1 MADVVQSLYTKKK
14 EGEFKGDLANDKPL
28 GSSGKGASKFG
39 LGPARYKFII
49 DSPVSGVESIYF
61 WLIRFMEERPP
72 FGLNLSGE
80 WGRIEKIKD
89 MYTAGE
95 TSSYWGMAEQ
105 RKGLQQDKF
114 QQLMANV
121 GQLLKTLFQLIRE
134 LRIIDERLE
143 FYKKSYAGD
152 RSAEIALKSIWI
164 DLVEG
169 GSKNP
174 ASVLGLGSQVGF
186 VTLPDLFFAIHPKKD
201 DVRKE
206 VDKLGDPDHGG
217 INRKVREVLER
228 KLTQYLY
235 WKEKTYDELL
245 KGEKFKTQYLRQH
258 YHVIRLYLNWLRP
271 YLKNVQRLQ
280 MQGTATD
287 KDIIAAFETSKIEV
301 ELLGI
306 ETRYEAE
313 GEYGKETKD
322 FKEFFPVIRV
332 KLNHVAMPEIAFQSE
347 GQRGAIHRGRTVV
360 IIEAFVAQVQKEGDK
375 VIRDD
380 LTEYKSK
387 IDKEDLELLEAV
399 DASIM
404 AMKDD
409 LEKYLLKAGELARE
423 QNKDEKKGESV
434 GSPFKHLFLG
444 FKELAG
450 IPTLHRKDK
459 TKNVN
464 EKGAAEND
472 AKTKAYTLY
481 NIYKKTH
488 GMFTE

>member
-1 MADVVQSLYTKKK
+1 MADLVQSLFAKKK
-14 EGEFKGDLANDKPL
+14 EGEFKGDLANEKPL

-39 LGPARYKFII
+39 FGPARYRLIV
-49 DSPVSGVESIYF
+49 DSPVSGVEAVYF
-61 WLIRFMEERPP
+61 WLLRFMEERPP

-80 WGRIEKIKD
+80 WGRVEKIKD
-89 MYTAGE
+89 IYTAGE

-105 RKGLQQDKF
+105 RKGMQQDKF
-114 QQLMANV
+114 QQLMANI

-152 RSAEIALKSIWI
+152 RSAEIALKSIWV

-186 VTLPDLFFAIHPKKD
+186 VTLPDLFFSIHPKKD

-206 VDKLGDPDHGG
+206 VDKLGGSEYGG

-228 KLTQYLY
+228 KLTQYFY
-235 WKEKTYDELL
+235 WKEKTYDELM

-258 YHVIRLYLNWLRP
+258 YNVIRLYLNWLRP

-280 MQGTATD
+280 MQSTTTD

-306 ETRYEAE
+306 ETKYEAE
-313 GEYGKETKD
+313 GEYGKEQKE

-360 IIEAFVAQVQKEGDK
+360 IIEAFVAQVKKDGDK
-375 VIRDD
+375 VIKDD
-380 LTEYKSK
+380 ITEYKSK
-387 IDKEDLELLEAV
+387 IEKEDFELLEAV
-399 DASIM
+399 DASIQ

-409 LEKYLLKAGELARE
+409 LEKYLLRAGEKARE
-423 QNKDEKKGESV
+423 EQENQEKREAIT
-434 GSPFKHLFLG
+434 SPFKHLYLG
-444 FKELAG
+444 FKELTG
-450 IPTLHRKDK
+450 IPALHRKGK
-459 TKNVN
+459 IKNLD
-464 EKGAAEND
+464 EKGAAEVD
-472 AKTKAYTLY
+472 AKTKAYILY